1 MTDLYSELKD
11 FRYLDWTRIRSSSGT
26 AGSYLKAYEI
36 IHGRKMY
43 YKLSAYDSVE
53 GITGHECVNELIVS
67 RLLDVLGIEH
77 LSYQLRH
84 GLVKIDGREYKTWIC
99 ASWDYKQ
106 PGESKLA
113 LDDFYDLNKR
123 PEESP
128 MKFCVRMGWQKYIQE
143 MLLVDYL
150 ILNRDR
156 HGANIEILKS
166 GSNGAVR
173 PAQLFDHGISL
184 IYNCKTEED
193 VKKVKPLEDKVV
205 QCFVGSRSARENLEL
220 IPSDKRPEI
229 RALEKR
235 DRSLIFGG
243 LDQAMPKFFQNKIW
257 KLISER
263 WKVYE
268 NLQNNR

>member
-36 IHGRKMY
+36 IQGRKMY

-156 HGANIEILKS
+156 HGANMEVLRDRR
-166 GSNGAVR
+166 GNVR
-173 PAQLFDHGISL
+173 LAPLFDHGLSL
-184 IYNCKTEED
+184 LYSCHDASAAEHFD
-193 VKKVKPLEDKVV
+193 VLKDRPV
-205 QCFVGSRSARENLEL
+205 QCFVGSHSALENL
-220 IPSDKRPEI
+220 
-229 RALEKR
+229 
-235 DRSLIFGG
+235 
-243 LDQAMPKFFQNKIW
+243 
-257 KLISER
+257 KLISSPPAVRVLEER
-263 WKVYE
+263 DRNLIMKGLEEVIPEALQDAIWNMIWKRWCNYE
-268 NLQNNR
+268 DMRNH